1 MATRRG
7 HMRRLQVKIS
17 VTDYERLKQMAR
29 EREVPL
35 AYLIREG
42 VRFVLAFSERVIK
55 LREEICSGE

>member
-1 MATRRG
+1 
-7 HMRRLQVKIS
+7 
-17 VTDYERLKQMAR
+17 MAR